1 MTVKEFY
8 DSIGG
13 DYEDAIN
20 RFRMESLVQK
30 FLLKFPEDTSYQE
43 LVAAVEAGETET
55 AFKAAHTLKGVTAN
69 LSMEKLRAASSEV
82 TELLRAGDLEGAKPL
97 MPAVDS
103 AYAEVMEA
111 IKKMA

>member
-1 MTVKEFY
+1 
-8 DSIGG
+8 
-13 DYEDAIN
+13 
-20 RFRMESLVQK
+20 
-30 FLLKFPEDTSYQE
+30 
-43 LVAAVEAGETET
+43 
-55 AFKAAHTLKGVTAN
+55 
-69 LSMEKLRAASSEV
+69 MEKLSAASSEV

>member
-43 LVAAVEAGETET
+43 LVAAV
-55 AFKAAHTLKGVTAN
+55 
-69 LSMEKLRAASSEV
+69 
-82 TELLRAGDLEGAKPL
+82 
-97 MPAVDS
+97 
-103 AYAEVMEA
+103 
-111 IKKMA
+111 